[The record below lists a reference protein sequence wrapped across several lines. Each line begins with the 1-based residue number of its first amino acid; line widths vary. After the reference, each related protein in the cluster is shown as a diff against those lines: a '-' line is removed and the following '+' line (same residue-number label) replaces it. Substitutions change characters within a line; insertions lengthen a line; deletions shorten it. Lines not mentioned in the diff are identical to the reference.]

1 VKIINNLEEAKIFD
15 PEVVKYTELKVKYI
29 ETRTISPEIIRIP
42 SPLRF
47 RRKEEVIKELVANH
61 VVRK

>member
-1 VKIINNLEEAKIFD
+1 
-15 PEVVKYTELKVKYI
+15 VKYTELKVKYV

-47 RRKEEVIKELVANH
+47 RRKEEVIKHLVANN
-61 VVRK
+61 VVGKESASI